1 MNEDFV
7 ELHNT
12 SEKTLSDCYYKIF
25 KSLNDYSKVSVLVY
39 LTASFEIGKAP
50 LVSMEKGRGLGLVT

>member
-1 MNEDFV
+1 MNEDYV

-39 LTASFEIGKAP
+39 LTASFKMGKAP
-50 LVSMEKGRGLGLVT
+50 LPKGASV

>member
-1 MNEDFV
+1 MNEDYV

-25 KSLNDYSKVSVLVY
+25 KSLNDYSKVSALVY
-39 LTASFEIGKAP
+39 LTASFKMRKEGA
-50 LVSMEKGRGLGLVT
+50 LVYT